1 MKKQNK
7 KTTVTIEDLAKQALA
22 TLERIEKLKAEYN
35 ELERLTEQAVQL
47 SKTDKAQLQ
56 KLGLIVVD
64 NFAAK
69 NSVFRTTSVKR
80 FELKRS

>member
-7 KTTVTIEDLAKQALA
+7 KTSVTIQDLAKQALA
-22 TLERIEKLKAEYN
+22 TLERIEKLKSEYS
-35 ELERLTEQAVQL
+35 ELDRLTEQAMQL
-47 SKTDKAQLQ
+47 TKADKAILQ
-56 KLGLIVVD
+56 KLGLTVVD

-80 FELKRS
+80 FELKRG